1 MVAWMK
7 VVPRSGGMQGT
18 SLEGMERTQGR
29 KESSRPTTE
38 GDDTLRVLGITPSKG
53 SDRVARE

>member
-1 MVAWMK
+1 MK